1 MQEELNAY
9 QQEIEDTREVLKKIR
24 LELKQVQEIL
34 RKKKSTLKGLKQ
46 EIYQKKLEKENSRLN
61 KETQNNIGED
71 VVFPKALE
79 EVEIY
84 TNDNQVIMAKPSKR
98 VFDEGIYLQYRSV
111 LRENRLLKN
120 HLSKKDFEN
129 SLLKI
134 ELRDLHKEIKL
145 YQVQNLLKD
154 K

>member
-9 QQEIEDTREVLKKIR
+9 QQEIKDTREVLKKIR

-61 KETQNNIGED
+61 KEIQNTQED
-71 VVFPKALE
+71 VIFPKALE
-79 EVEIY
+79 EVGIY
-84 TNDNQVIMAKPSKR
+84 TKDNQVIMAKPSKR
-98 VFDEGIYLQYRSV
+98 VFDEGLYLQYRSV

>member
-1 MQEELNAY
+1 MQDELNAY
-9 QQEIEDTREVLKKIR
+9 QQEIEDTRGVLKKIR

-34 RKKKSTLKGLKQ
+34 RKKKSVLKGLKQ
-46 EIYQKKLEKENSRLN
+46 EICQKKLEKENSRSN
-61 KETQNNIGED
+61 KETQNTEED
-71 VVFPKALE
+71 VIFPKALE
-79 EVEIY
+79 EVEVF
-84 TNDNQVIMAKPSKR
+84 TSDNQVIMAKPSKR

>member
-1 MQEELNAY
+1 MQEKLNAY

-34 RKKKSTLKGLKQ
+34 RKKKSVLKGLKQ
-46 EIYQKKLEKENSRLN
+46 EICQKKSEKENSRSN
-61 KETQNNIGED
+61 KEAQNTGED
-71 VVFPKALE
+71 VIFPKALE
-79 EVEIY
+79 EVEVF
-84 TNDNQVIMAKPSKR
+84 TSDNQVIMAKPSKR
-98 VFDEGIYLQYRSV
+98 VFDEGLYLQYRSV

-145 YQVQNLLKD
+145 YQAQNLLKD

>member
-9 QQEIEDTREVLKKIR
+9 QQEIEDTRGVLKKIR
-24 LELKQVQEIL
+24 LELKKVQEIL
-34 RKKKSTLKGLKQ
+34 RKKKSALKGLRQ

-61 KETQNNIGED
+61 KETQNTEED
-71 VVFPKALE
+71 VIFPKALE
-79 EVEIY
+79 EVEVF
-84 TNDNQVIMAKPSKR
+84 TSDNQVIMAKPSKR

-145 YQVQNLLKD
+145 YQAQNLLKD

>member
-9 QQEIEDTREVLKKIR
+9 QQEIEDTRKVLKKIR

-34 RKKKSTLKGLKQ
+34 RKKKSVLKGLKQ

-61 KETQNNIGED
+61 KETQNTEED
-71 VVFPKALE
+71 VIFPKALE
-79 EVEIY
+79 EVEVF
-84 TNDNQVIMAKPSKR
+84 TSDNQVIMAKPSKR

>member
-9 QQEIEDTREVLKKIR
+9 QQEIKDTREVLKKIR

-46 EIYQKKLEKENSRLN
+46 EIYQKKLEKENSHSN
-61 KETQNNIGED
+61 KETQNTQED
-71 VVFPKALE
+71 VIFPKALE

-84 TNDNQVIMAKPSKR
+84 TKDNQVIIAKPSKR
-98 VFDEGIYLQYRSV
+98 VFDEGLYLQYRSV

>member
-9 QQEIEDTREVLKKIR
+9 QQEIKDTREVLKKIR

-34 RKKKSTLKGLKQ
+34 RKKKSALKGLKQ
-46 EIYQKKLEKENSRLN
+46 EIYQKKLEKENSRSN
-61 KETQNNIGED
+61 KKTQNTEED
-71 VVFPKALE
+71 VIFPKALE

-84 TNDNQVIMAKPSKR
+84 TNNNQVIMAKPSKR

>member
-34 RKKKSTLKGLKQ
+34 RKKKSALKGLKQ

-61 KETQNNIGED
+61 KEVQTTEEGMI
-71 VVFPKALE
+71 FPKALE
-79 EVEIY
+79 EVEVF
-84 TNDNQVIMAKPSKR
+84 TSDNQVIMAKPSKR

>member
-9 QQEIEDTREVLKKIR
+9 QQEIKDTREVLKKIR

-34 RKKKSTLKGLKQ
+34 RKKKSALKGLKQ
-46 EIYQKKLEKENSRLN
+46 EIYQKKLEKENFRLN
-61 KETQNNIGED
+61 KEAQNTQED
-71 VVFPKALE
+71 VIFPKALE

-84 TNDNQVIMAKPSKR
+84 TKDNQVMVAKPSKR

-145 YQVQNLLKD
+145 YQAQNLLKD

>member
-1 MQEELNAY
+1 MQEKLNAY

-46 EIYQKKLEKENSRLN
+46 EIYQKKLEKENSHSN
-61 KETQNNIGED
+61 KETQNTEED
-71 VVFPKALE
+71 VIFPKALE
-79 EVEIY
+79 EVEVF
-84 TNDNQVIMAKPSKR
+84 TSDNQVIMAKPSKR
-98 VFDEGIYLQYRSV
+98 LFNEGLYLQYRSV

>member
-9 QQEIEDTREVLKKIR
+9 QQEIKDTREVLKKIR

-61 KETQNNIGED
+61 KEAQNIEEN

-84 TNDNQVIMAKPSKR
+84 TKDNQVIMAKPSKR

-134 ELRDLHKEIKL
+134 ELRDLHKEVKL

>member
-34 RKKKSTLKGLKQ
+34 RKKKSALKGLKQ
-46 EIYQKKLEKENSRLN
+46 EIYQKKSEKENSRSN
-61 KETQNNIGED
+61 KEVQNTGEEWI
-71 VVFPKALE
+71 FPKALE
-79 EVEIY
+79 EVEVF
-84 TNDNQVIMAKPSKR
+84 TSDNQVIMAKPSKR

>member
-9 QQEIEDTREVLKKIR
+9 QQEIKDTREVLKKIR

-34 RKKKSTLKGLKQ
+34 RKKKSALKDLKQ
-46 EIYQKKLEKENSRLN
+46 EIYQKKLEKENSHSN
-61 KETQNNIGED
+61 KETQNTGEEWI
-71 VVFPKALE
+71 FPKALE
-79 EVEIY
+79 EVEVF
-84 TNDNQVIMAKPSKR
+84 TSDNQVIMAKPSKR

>member
-9 QQEIEDTREVLKKIR
+9 QQEIEDTRGVLKKIR

-34 RKKKSTLKGLKQ
+34 RKKKSVLKGLKQ
-46 EIYQKKLEKENSRLN
+46 EIYQKKLEKENSHSN
-61 KETQNNIGED
+61 KETQNTEEEWI
-71 VVFPKALE
+71 FPKALE
-79 EVEIY
+79 EVEVF
-84 TNDNQVIMAKPSKR
+84 TSDNQVIMAKPSKR
-98 VFDEGIYLQYRSV
+98 VFDEGLYLQYRSV

>member
-9 QQEIEDTREVLKKIR
+9 QQEIEDTRGVLKKIR

-34 RKKKSTLKGLKQ
+34 RKKKSVLKGLKQ
-46 EIYQKKLEKENSRLN
+46 EIYQKKLEKENSRSN
-61 KETQNNIGED
+61 KEVQNTEKD
-71 VVFPKALE
+71 VIFPKALE
-79 EVEIY
+79 EVEVF
-84 TNDNQVIMAKPSKR
+84 TKDNQVIMAKPSKR
-98 VFDEGIYLQYRSV
+98 VFDEGIYLQYRSI

>member
-34 RKKKSTLKGLKQ
+34 RKKKSVLKGLKQ
-46 EIYQKKLEKENSRLN
+46 EIYQKKSEKENSRSN
-61 KETQNNIGED
+61 KEAQTTEEN

-84 TNDNQVIMAKPSKR
+84 TKDNQIIKAKPCKR
-98 VFDEGIYLQYRSV
+98 LFNEGLYLQHRSV

-120 HLSKKDFEN
+120 HLSKKDFEIA
-129 SLLKI
+129 LLKI

>member
-9 QQEIEDTREVLKKIR
+9 RQEIKDTREVLKKIR

-34 RKKKSTLKGLKQ
+34 RKKKSALKGLKQ

-61 KETQNNIGED
+61 KEIQNTQED
-71 VVFPKALE
+71 VIFPKALE

-84 TNDNQVIMAKPSKR
+84 TKDNQIIIAKPSKR
-98 VFDEGIYLQYRSV
+98 VFDEGLYLQYRSV

>member
-9 QQEIEDTREVLKKIR
+9 QQEIKDTREVLKKIR

-34 RKKKSTLKGLKQ
+34 RKKKSALKGLKQ

-61 KETQNNIGED
+61 KEAQNTEED
-71 VVFPKALE
+71 IIFPKALE

-84 TNDNQVIMAKPSKR
+84 TKDNQVIMAKPSKR

>member
-34 RKKKSTLKGLKQ
+34 RKKKSALKGLKQ

-61 KETQNNIGED
+61 KEAQNTQED
-71 VVFPKALE
+71 VIFPKALE

-84 TNDNQVIMAKPSKR
+84 TKDNQVMVAKPSKR

-145 YQVQNLLKD
+145 YQAQNLLKD

>member
-34 RKKKSTLKGLKQ
+34 RKKKSVLKGLKQ
-46 EIYQKKLEKENSRLN
+46 EIYQKKLEKENSHSN
-61 KETQNNIGED
+61 KETQNTGEEWI
-71 VVFPKALE
+71 FPKALE

-84 TNDNQVIMAKPSKR
+84 TKDNQVIMAKPSKR

>member
-24 LELKQVQEIL
+24 LELKKVQEIL

-61 KETQNNIGED
+61 KEVQNTEED
-71 VVFPKALE
+71 VIFPKALE

-84 TNDNQVIMAKPSKR
+84 TKDNQVIMAKPSKR

>member
-9 QQEIEDTREVLKKIR
+9 QQEIEDTRGVLKKIR

-34 RKKKSTLKGLKQ
+34 RKKKSVLKGLKQ
-46 EIYQKKLEKENSRLN
+46 EIYQKKLEKENSHSN
-61 KETQNNIGED
+61 KETQNTGEEWI
-71 VVFPKALE
+71 FPKALE
-79 EVEIY
+79 EVEVF
-84 TNDNQVIMAKPSKR
+84 TSDNQVIMAKPSKR

>member
-9 QQEIEDTREVLKKIR
+9 QQEIEDTRGVLKKIR

-34 RKKKSTLKGLKQ
+34 RKKKSVLKGLKQ
-46 EIYQKKLEKENSRLN
+46 EIYQKKSEKENSRSN
-61 KETQNNIGED
+61 KGTQNTEED
-71 VVFPKALE
+71 VIFPKSLE
-79 EVEIY
+79 EVEVY
-84 TNDNQVIMAKPSKR
+84 TKDNQVIMAKPSKR

>member
-34 RKKKSTLKGLKQ
+34 RKKKSALKGLKQ

-61 KETQNNIGED
+61 KEVQNTEED
-71 VVFPKALE
+71 VIFPKALE
-79 EVEIY
+79 EVEVF
-84 TNDNQVIMAKPSKR
+84 TSDNQVIMAKPSKR

-145 YQVQNLLKD
+145 YQAQNLLKD

>member
-9 QQEIEDTREVLKKIR
+9 QQEIKDTREVLKKIR

-34 RKKKSTLKGLKQ
+34 RKKKSALKGLKQ
-46 EIYQKKLEKENSRLN
+46 EIYQKKSEKENSRSN
-61 KETQNNIGED
+61 KEVQNTEED

-79 EVEIY
+79 EVEVY
-84 TNDNQVIMAKPSKR
+84 TKDNQVIMAKPSKR
-98 VFDEGIYLQYRSV
+98 VFGEGIYLQYRSV

>member
-46 EIYQKKLEKENSRLN
+46 EIYQKKLEKENSRSN
-61 KETQNNIGED
+61 KEVQNTEED
-71 VVFPKALE
+71 VIFPKSLE
-79 EVEIY
+79 EVEVF
-84 TNDNQVIMAKPSKR
+84 TSDNQVIMAKPSKR
-98 VFDEGIYLQYRSV
+98 VFDEGIYLQYRSI

>member
-1 MQEELNAY
+1 MQDELSAY
-9 QQEIEDTREVLKKIR
+9 QQEIEDTRGVLKKIR

-34 RKKKSTLKGLKQ
+34 RKKKSVLKGLKQ
-46 EIYQKKLEKENSRLN
+46 EIYQKKLEKENSRSN
-61 KETQNNIGED
+61 KETQNTEED
-71 VVFPKALE
+71 VIFPKALE
-79 EVEIY
+79 EVEIF
-84 TNDNQVIMAKPSKR
+84 TKDNQVIMAKPSKR
-98 VFDEGIYLQYRSV
+98 VFDEGIYLQYRSI

>member
-61 KETQNNIGED
+61 KEAQNTQDNVI
-71 VVFPKALE
+71 FPKSLE

-84 TNDNQVIMAKPSKR
+84 TKDNQVIMAKPSKR
-98 VFDEGIYLQYRSV
+98 VFDEGLYLQYRSV

-145 YQVQNLLKD
+145 YQAQNLLKD

>member
-34 RKKKSTLKGLKQ
+34 RKKKSALKGLKQ

-61 KETQNNIGED
+61 KETQNIGED

-84 TNDNQVIMAKPSKR
+84 TRDNQVIMAKPSKR

>member
-46 EIYQKKLEKENSRLN
+46 EIYQKKLEKENSRSN
-61 KETQNNIGED
+61 KETQNTGEEWI
-71 VVFPKALE
+71 FPKALE
-79 EVEIY
+79 EVEVF
-84 TNDNQVIMAKPSKR
+84 TSDNQVIMAKPSKR
-98 VFDEGIYLQYRSV
+98 VFDEGLYLQYRSV

>member
-9 QQEIEDTREVLKKIR
+9 QQEIEDTRGVLKKIR

-34 RKKKSTLKGLKQ
+34 RKKKSVLKGLKQ
-46 EIYQKKLEKENSRLN
+46 EIYQKKLEKENSRSN
-61 KETQNNIGED
+61 KETQNTEESVI
-71 VVFPKALE
+71 FPKALE

-84 TNDNQVIMAKPSKR
+84 TNDNQVMVAKPSKR
-98 VFDEGIYLQYRSV
+98 VFGEGIYLQYRSV

>member
-9 QQEIEDTREVLKKIR
+9 QQEIEDTRGVLKKIR

-34 RKKKSTLKGLKQ
+34 RKKKSVLKGLKQ
-46 EIYQKKLEKENSRLN
+46 EIYQKKLEKENSRSN
-61 KETQNNIGED
+61 KETQNTEED
-71 VVFPKALE
+71 VIFPKALE
-79 EVEIY
+79 EVEVY
-84 TNDNQVIMAKPSKR
+84 TSDNQVIMAKPSKR
-98 VFDEGIYLQYRSV
+98 VFDEGIYLQYRSI

-129 SLLKI
+129 ALLKI

>member
-1 MQEELNAY
+1 MQEKLNAY

-24 LELKQVQEIL
+24 LELKKVQEIL
-34 RKKKSTLKGLKQ
+34 RKKKSVLKGLKQ
-46 EIYQKKLEKENSRLN
+46 EICQKKSEKENSRSN
-61 KETQNNIGED
+61 KEAQNTGED
-71 VVFPKALE
+71 VIFPKALE
-79 EVEIY
+79 EVEVF
-84 TNDNQVIMAKPSKR
+84 TSDNQVIMAKPSKR
-98 VFDEGIYLQYRSV
+98 VFDEGLYLQYRSV

>member
-9 QQEIEDTREVLKKIR
+9 QQEIEDTRGVLKKIR

-34 RKKKSTLKGLKQ
+34 RKKKSALKGLKQ

-61 KETQNNIGED
+61 KEAQNTEED
-71 VVFPKALE
+71 VIFPKALE

-84 TNDNQVIMAKPSKR
+84 TKDNQVIMAKPSKR

-145 YQVQNLLKD
+145 YQAQNLLKD

>member
-9 QQEIEDTREVLKKIR
+9 QQEIEDTRGVLKKIR

-34 RKKKSTLKGLKQ
+34 RKKKSALKGLKQ
-46 EIYQKKLEKENSRLN
+46 EIYQKKLEKENSRSN
-61 KETQNNIGED
+61 KETQNTEED
-71 VVFPKALE
+71 VIFPKALE
-79 EVEIY
+79 EVEVF
-84 TNDNQVIMAKPSKR
+84 TSDNQVIMAKPSKR
-98 VFDEGIYLQYRSV
+98 LFNEGLYLQYRSV

>member
-9 QQEIEDTREVLKKIR
+9 QQEIEDTRGVLKKIR

-34 RKKKSTLKGLKQ
+34 RKKKSVLKGLKQ
-46 EIYQKKLEKENSRLN
+46 EICQKKLEKENSRSN
-61 KETQNNIGED
+61 KETQNTEESVI
-71 VVFPKALE
+71 FPKALE

-84 TNDNQVIMAKPSKR
+84 TKDNQVIMAKPSKH

-129 SLLKI
+129 ALLKI

>member
-9 QQEIEDTREVLKKIR
+9 QQEIKDTRGVLKKIR

-34 RKKKSTLKGLKQ
+34 RKKKSVLKGLKQ
-46 EIYQKKLEKENSRLN
+46 EICQKKSEKENSRSN
-61 KETQNNIGED
+61 KEAQNTGED
-71 VVFPKALE
+71 VIFPKALE
-79 EVEIY
+79 EVEVF
-84 TNDNQVIMAKPSKR
+84 TSDNQVIMAKPSKR
-98 VFDEGIYLQYRSV
+98 VFDEGLYLQYRSV

>member
-9 QQEIEDTREVLKKIR
+9 QQEIKDTREVLKKIR

-34 RKKKSTLKGLKQ
+34 RKKKSALKGLKQ
-46 EIYQKKLEKENSRLN
+46 EIYQKKLEKENSNSN
-61 KETQNNIGED
+61 KEAQNTEED
-71 VVFPKALE
+71 VIFPKSLE

-84 TNDNQVIMAKPSKR
+84 TKDNQVIIAKPSKR
-98 VFDEGIYLQYRSV
+98 VFDEGLYLQYRSV

>member
-9 QQEIEDTREVLKKIR
+9 QQEIKDTREVLKKIR

-34 RKKKSTLKGLKQ
+34 HKKKSTLKGLKQ
-46 EIYQKKLEKENSRLN
+46 EIYQKKSEKENSRLN
-61 KETQNNIGED
+61 KETQNEED
-71 VVFPKALE
+71 VIFPKALE
-79 EVEIY
+79 EVEVF
-84 TNDNQVIMAKPSKR
+84 TSDNQVIMAKPCKR
-98 VFDEGIYLQYRSV
+98 LFNEGLYLQYRSV

>member
-1 MQEELNAY
+1 MQDELNAY
-9 QQEIEDTREVLKKIR
+9 QQEIEDTRGVLKKIR

-34 RKKKSTLKGLKQ
+34 RKKKSVLKGLKQ
-46 EIYQKKLEKENSRLN
+46 EICQKKLEKENSRSN
-61 KETQNNIGED
+61 KETQNTGEEWI
-71 VVFPKALE
+71 FPKALE
-79 EVEIY
+79 EVEVF
-84 TNDNQVIMAKPSKR
+84 TSDNQVIMAKPSKR